1 MFNADLTCIKLSVPI
16 GCCKCGCGTISG
28 YNKSARERPVI
39 SIEDIYNQDINFLF
53 GSGASFGLLPTLQLQ
68 VQTGVDN
75 RRYTLE
81 ELATKFELEKDR
93 RLVPLFMHYYAN
105 CIRPAEELRLDAL
118 TTEPGAS
125 VIKNYRT
132 FLLTALE
139 MVKRRK
145 ALDRRCNVFTTNY
158 DGCFPLVADALI
170 KEGHIDFVLNDGAR
184 GFTRRIV
191 QARNFGSYLCH
202 AGVFGRYQSSI
213 PQINLIHLHGSVYWS
228 KLEAAIRVDYDL
240 NEKPGLLDA
249 GARAL
254 LQPFSMALNN
264 PAATLD
270 DVPDTDF
277 TDDALDEFWAKYELI
292 PIVNPTKWK
301 FHETVYEEH
310 YYQMLRQLSYEL
322 EKPNPVLI
330 TFGFSFA
337 DEHIFNLVMRS
348 LSNPRLQVFVC
359 CFNGAEH
366 ASMEHKF
373 KGHRNV
379 KCLALNDGV
388 MNFTAFNEKVL
399 AWAHAA
405 NAPDAPPPAPG
416 ASSAAGGAEVTA

>member
-1 MFNADLTCIKLSVPI
+1 M
-16 GCCKCGCGTISG
+16 
-28 YNKSARERPVI
+28 I

-68 VQTGVDN
+68 VQTGVND

-81 ELATKFELEKDR
+81 ELATKFGREKDR

-105 CIRPAEELRLDAL
+105 CIRPAENLRLEVV
-118 TTEPGAS
+118 TTEPGTS

-170 KEGHIDFVLNDGAR
+170 EEGHVDFVLNDGAR

-191 QARNFGSYLCH
+191 QARNFGAYLCH

-228 KLEAAIRVDYDL
+228 KQDASIRVDYDL
-240 NEKPGLLDA
+240 RERQSLLDA
-249 GARAL
+249 DALAL
-254 LQPFSMALNN
+254 LLPFSTALNN
-264 PAATLD
+264 PVATLN
-270 DVPDTDF
+270 DVPDTGF
-277 TDDALDEFWAKYELI
+277 TDDALSAFWAKYELM

-310 YYQMLRQLSYEL
+310 YYQMLRLLSYEL
-322 EKPNPVLI
+322 EKPNAVLI

-337 DEHIFNLVMRS
+337 DEHIFNLVLRS

-359 CFNGAEH
+359 CFNSVEH
-366 ASMEHKF
+366 TSMEQKF

-379 KCLALNDGV
+379 KCLVLDDGV

-399 AWAHAA
+399 ARPNVA
-405 NAPDAPPPAPG
+405 NAPDAEHPMPVAV
-416 ASSAAGGAEVTA
+416 AAAGDGGGLA

>member
-1 MFNADLTCIKLSVPI
+1 M
-16 GCCKCGCGTISG
+16 
-28 YNKSARERPVI
+28 I

-68 VQTGVDN
+68 VLTGVN
-75 RRYTLE
+75 GRRYTLE
-81 ELATKFELEKDR
+81 ELATKFEREKDR
-93 RLVPLFMHYYAN
+93 RLIPLFMHYYAN
-105 CIRPAEELRLDAL
+105 CIRPAENLRLEAV
-118 TTEPGAS
+118 TTEPGTT

-132 FLLTALE
+132 FLLTVLE

-170 KEGHIDFVLNDGAR
+170 EEGHVDFILNDGAR

-191 QARNFGSYLCH
+191 QARNFGTYLCH

-228 KLEAAIRVDYDL
+228 KQDAGIRVDYDL
-240 NEKPGLLDA
+240 RERQSLLDA
-249 GARAL
+249 DALAL
-254 LQPFSMALNN
+254 LQAFSTALNN
-264 PAATLD
+264 PVATIN
-270 DVPDTDF
+270 DVPDTGF
-277 TDDALDEFWAKYELI
+277 TNEALDAFWAKYELI

-310 YYQMLRQLSYEL
+310 YYQMLRLLSYEL
-322 EKPNPVLI
+322 EKPNAVLI

-337 DEHIFNLVMRS
+337 DEHILNLVMRS

-359 CFNGAEH
+359 CFDSAEH
-366 ASMEHKF
+366 TSMEQKF

-379 KCLALNDGV
+379 KCLVLEDGV

-399 AWAHAA
+399 ARPNVATARDAEHHMPVAA
-405 NAPDAPPPAPG
+405 
-416 ASSAAGGAEVTA
+416 AADNGGLA

>member
-1 MFNADLTCIKLSVPI
+1 M
-16 GCCKCGCGTISG
+16 
-28 YNKSARERPVI
+28 I
-39 SIEDIYNQDINFLF
+39 SIGDIYNQDINFLF

-68 VQTGVDN
+68 VQTGVGN
-75 RRYTLE
+75 SRYTLE
-81 ELATKFELEKDR
+81 ELATKFENDRDR
-93 RLVPLFMHYYAN
+93 RLVPLFIHYYAN
-105 CIRPAEELRLDAL
+105 CIRPAELLSLEQAL
-118 TTEPGAS
+118 SSEPGAT

-170 KEGHIDFVLNDGAR
+170 KEGDLDFVLNDGAR
-184 GFTRRIV
+184 GFTRRIL
-191 QARNFGSYLCH
+191 QARNFGAYLCQ

-228 KLEAAIRVDYDL
+228 KSDEAIEVGYDL
-240 NEKPGLLDA
+240 SSRKSLLDA
-249 GARAL
+249 KDLAL
-254 LQPFSMALNN
+254 LAPFSLALNN
-264 PAATLD
+264 PDSTLAS
-270 DVPDTDF
+270 VPDTEF
-277 TDDALDEFWAKYELI
+277 RDEDLETFWASYKQM

-310 YYQMLRQLSYEL
+310 YYQMLRLLSYEL
-322 EKPNPVLI
+322 EKPNAVLI

-337 DEHIFNLVMRS
+337 DEHILNLVMRS

-359 CFNGAEH
+359 CFSKSGHQA
-366 ASMEHKF
+366 MEAKF

-379 KCLALNDGV
+379 KCLALDDGV
-388 MNFTAFNEKVL
+388 MDFSAFNEKVL
-399 AWAHAA
+399 AW
-405 NAPDAPPPAPG
+405 PDATALTAPAPTAVPPVPAPA
-416 ASSAAGGAEVTA
+416 ASGGVGDLA

>member
-1 MFNADLTCIKLSVPI
+1 
-16 GCCKCGCGTISG
+16 
-28 YNKSARERPVI
+28 VI

-68 VQTGVDN
+68 VQTGVND

-81 ELATKFELEKDR
+81 ELATKFEREKDR
-93 RLVPLFMHYYAN
+93 RLIPLFMHYYAN
-105 CIRPAEELRLDAL
+105 CIRPAENLRLEAV
-118 TTEPGAS
+118 TTELGTT

-139 MVKRRK
+139 MVKRRT

-170 KEGHIDFVLNDGAR
+170 EEGHVDFVLNDGAR

-191 QARNFGSYLCH
+191 QARNFGAYLCH

-228 KLEAAIRVDYDL
+228 KQDAAIRVDYDL
-240 NEKPGLLDA
+240 RERQGLLDA
-249 GARAL
+249 NALAL
-254 LQPFSMALNN
+254 LQPFSIALNN
-264 PAATLD
+264 PVATIN
-270 DVPDTDF
+270 DVPDTGF
-277 TDDALDEFWAKYELI
+277 TDDALDAFWAKYELM

-310 YYQMLRQLSYEL
+310 YYQMLRLLSYEL
-322 EKPNPVLI
+322 EKPNAVLI

-337 DEHIFNLVMRS
+337 DEHILNLVMRS

-359 CFNGAEH
+359 CFNRVEH
-366 ASMEHKF
+366 TSMEQKF

-379 KCLALNDGV
+379 KCLVLKDGV

-399 AWAHAA
+399 AHPNVA
-405 NAPDAPPPAPG
+405 NAQDTEHPMPVAT
-416 ASSAAGGAEVTA
+416 AATDDDEVLV

>member
-1 MFNADLTCIKLSVPI
+1 M
-16 GCCKCGCGTISG
+16 
-28 YNKSARERPVI
+28 I

-68 VQTGVDN
+68 VQTGVN
-75 RRYTLE
+75 HRRYTLE
-81 ELATKFELEKDR
+81 ELATKFEREKDR
-93 RLVPLFMHYYAN
+93 RLIPLFMHYYAN
-105 CIRPAEELRLDAL
+105 CIRPAEELRLEAV
-118 TTEPGAS
+118 TTEPGAT
-125 VIKNYRT
+125 VLKNYRT

-170 KEGHIDFVLNDGAR
+170 KEGHIDFVLNDGSR

-191 QARNFGSYLCH
+191 QARNFGAYLCH

-240 NEKPGLLDA
+240 KEAEGLLDA
-249 GARAL
+249 AARAL
-254 LQPFSMALNN
+254 LQPFSDALND

-270 DVPDTDF
+270 DVPDTGF
-277 TDDALDEFWAKYELI
+277 TDDALNAFWAKYELM

-310 YYQMLRQLSYEL
+310 YYQMLRLLSYEL
-322 EKPNPVLI
+322 EKPNAVLI

-337 DEHIFNLVMRS
+337 DEHILNLVMRS

-359 CFNGAEH
+359 CFNNAERT
-366 ASMEHKF
+366 SMEQKF
-373 KGHRNV
+373 KGHRSV
-379 KCLALNDGV
+379 KCMVHNEGV
-388 MNFTAFNEKVL
+388 MNFSAFNETVL
-399 AWAHAA
+399 AWPDAAAASHAA
-405 NAPDAPPPAPG
+405 APAPAG
-416 ASSAAGGAEVTA
+416 AGDAGVPA

>member
-1 MFNADLTCIKLSVPI
+1 MFYVGIKSKKLSGPI
-16 GCCKCGCGTISG
+16 GRCKCGCGTISG
-28 YNKSARERPVI
+28 YNKSTRERRVV

-68 VQTGVDN
+68 LQTGVED

-81 ELATKFELEKDR
+81 ELATKLERKKDR
-93 RLVPLFMHYYAN
+93 RLIPLFMHYYAN
-105 CIRPAEELRLDAL
+105 CIRPAEVLRLDAV
-118 TTEPGAS
+118 TTEPGAT

-170 KEGHIDFVLNDGAR
+170 KDGNIDFVLNDGAR

-202 AGVFGRYQSSI
+202 AGVFGRYQSSV
-213 PQINLIHLHGSVYWS
+213 PQINLIHMHGSVYWS
-228 KLEAAIRVDYDL
+228 KKEGSIRVDYDL
-240 NEKPGLLDA
+240 KEREDLLDA
-249 GARAL
+249 DAQAL
-254 LQPFSMALNN
+254 LQPFSDALNN
-264 PAATLD
+264 PAATLE
-270 DVPDTDF
+270 DVPDTGF
-277 TDDALDEFWAKYELI
+277 TDDALGAFWAKYERM

-310 YYQMLRQLSYEL
+310 YYQMLRLLSYEL
-322 EKPNPVLI
+322 EKPNAVLI
-330 TFGFSFA
+330 SFGFSFA
-337 DEHIFNLVMRS
+337 DEHILNLVMRS

-366 ASMEHKF
+366 ASMEQKF

-379 KCLALNDGV
+379 KCLVLDDGV
-388 MNFTAFNEKVL
+388 MNFTAFNERVL
-399 AWAHAA
+399 TWPDTA
-405 NAPDAPPPAPG
+405 DAPNAT
-416 ASSAAGGAEVTA
+416 AAGGTGVPT

>member
-1 MFNADLTCIKLSVPI
+1 
-16 GCCKCGCGTISG
+16 
-28 YNKSARERPVI
+28 VI

-68 VQTGVDN
+68 VQTGVN
-75 RRYTLE
+75 HRRYTLE
-81 ELATKFELEKDR
+81 ELATKFEREKDR
-93 RLVPLFMHYYAN
+93 RLIPLFMHYYAN
-105 CIRPAEELRLDAL
+105 CIRPAEELRLEAV
-118 TTEPGAS
+118 TTEPGAT
-125 VIKNYRT
+125 VLKNYRT

-170 KEGHIDFVLNDGAR
+170 KEGHIDFVLNDGSR

-191 QARNFGSYLCH
+191 QARNFGAYLCH

-240 NEKPGLLDA
+240 KEAEGLLDA
-249 GARAL
+249 AARAL
-254 LQPFSMALNN
+254 LQPFSDALND

-270 DVPDTDF
+270 DVPDTGF
-277 TDDALDEFWAKYELI
+277 TDDALNAFWAKYELM

-310 YYQMLRQLSYEL
+310 YYQMLRLLSYEL
-322 EKPNPVLI
+322 EKPNAVLI

-337 DEHIFNLVMRS
+337 DEHILNLVMRS

-359 CFNGAEH
+359 CFNNAERT
-366 ASMEHKF
+366 SMEQKF
-373 KGHRNV
+373 KGHRSV
-379 KCLALNDGV
+379 KCMVHNEGV
-388 MNFTAFNEKVL
+388 MNFSAFNETVL
-399 AWAHAA
+399 AWPDAAAASHAA
-405 NAPDAPPPAPG
+405 APAPAG
-416 ASSAAGGAEVTA
+416 AGDAGVPA